1 MNKRQAKKAIKTGRK
16 PAIKSESKTWQKQF
30 LSGKFPKNTTTAIL
44 AKYTNPTKGTPN
56 KRALRSRRARE
67 EYNKAL
73 EKFNRERMTVKKQS
87 ERDRAIREKQL
98 ANVAA
103 NVAPEAAEKAKS
115 EHAHMLDVV
124 TTVKDDISS
133 RAKYEAYKE
142 LQMVGVDVNGISA
155 DDLAAFIAK
164 AYNELQDSLP
174 SYARAKK
181 PGYEDRLDN
190 EFINALSSILKDI
203 NSTDLKDISEA
214 ITAKGKGQKEYTRY
228 LRNLKRRQARS
239 SRRRR

>member
-1 MNKRQAKKAIKTGRK
+1 MSIIKKIAQKIKGKK
-16 PAIKSESKTWQKQF
+16 PAIKKESATWQKQF
-30 LSGKFPKNTTTAIL
+30 LSGKFPRNTTTAIL

-142 LQMVGVDVNGISA
+142 LQMSGVDVQGISA
-155 DDLAAFIAK
+155 DDLASFIAK
-164 AYNELQDSLP
+164 AYNDLQDSLP
-174 SYARAKK
+174 SFARAKK

-190 EFINALSSILKDI
+190 EFIGSLSSILKDI

-214 ITAKGKGQKEYTRY
+214 ITAKGNGQKEYTRY